1 MERGAWFATVHVGV
15 KSQARLTH
23 THTHTHTP
31 HMGMLGKYYYTP
43 SERRQWMT
51 KGLIVELR
59 RNSESFIKVK
69 LIVLAYRTVVVFV
82 RKIKMNS
89 KFYVLYFLFR
99 VTIKMM
105 ISLGVLKKRKA
116 GLFERGYN

>member
-1 MERGAWFATVHVGV
+1 MDDKGV
-15 KSQARLTH
+15 NSGT
-23 THTHTHTP
+23 
-31 HMGMLGKYYYTP
+31 G
-43 SERRQWMT
+43 
-51 KGLIVELR
+51 

-82 RKIKMNS
+82 RKIKMNN
-89 KFYVLYFLFR
+89 KFWVLYFLFR